1 MGAVGPSGRVQI
13 EPDWTEADVE
23 ALAAE
28 PSLEVLQY
36 SEYNVPS
43 RELLKLLNDRVFA
56 LRPDV
61 LFRIYGFHL
70 KEADLSA
77 LTFMTDV
84 ERLAVDCC
92 SRVSG
97 LSPLGGLSK
106 LRELEL
112 DVFEL
117 DSFEALHEV
126 RSDLVLLRLGKTRS
140 KKPDLSV
147 LKWFAALERLALN
160 GQKKNIEVVQELQR
174 LRTVYIQGIPLGDLG
189 FLASLPRLEKLDLG
203 FGGAENLEWLAG
215 LGALKELKLLR
226 IKGLNDLSVLSELKE
241 LRLLKIIDQPLIGTL
256 PSLDNLLVLKRV
268 VCDNVGLKKWDWV
281 LTAPAL
287 DELVFLEMQTLT
299 PEDFREMVGRRRPNR
314 LTVSMKKASANKEI
328 QAILEQ
334 EGLNDKRGWWL

>member
-1 MGAVGPSGRVQI
+1 MGMAGLSRRVQI
-13 EPDWTEADVE
+13 EPGWTEADVE

-28 PSLEVLQY
+28 PSLEILQY
-36 SEYNVPS
+36 SEYNAPS
-43 RELLKLLNDRVFA
+43 RKLLKLLNDRVFA
-56 LRPDV
+56 RRPDV

-70 KEADLSA
+70 KAADLSV
-77 LTFMTDV
+77 LKGMSDV

-92 SRVSG
+92 SRVSE
-97 LSPLGGLSK
+97 LSDLGGLSK

-126 RSDLVLLRLGKTRS
+126 RSDLVSLRLGKTRS

-147 LKWFAALERLALN
+147 LKRFAALERLALN
-160 GQKKNIEVVQELQR
+160 GQKKNIEALQELQS
-174 LRTVYIQGIPLGDLG
+174 LRTVYIQGIPLGNLD

-203 FGGAENLEWLAG
+203 FGGAENLEWLNG
-215 LGALKELKLLR
+215 LDTLKELKLLR
-226 IKGLNDLSVLSELKE
+226 VKGLNDLSVLSELKE
-241 LRLLKIIDQPLIGTL
+241 LRLLKIVDQPLIETL
-256 PSLDNLLVLKRV
+256 PSLDDLHGLRRI

-299 PEDFREMVGRRRPNR
+299 PEDFRQMIAKRRPKR
-314 LTVSMKKASANKEI
+314 LTVSMKKASANKEV
-328 QAILEQ
+328 QAVLEQ
-334 EGLNDKRGWWL
+334 EGLTDKRGWWL

>member
-1 MGAVGPSGRVQI
+1 MGMAGFSGRVQV
-13 EPDWTEADVE
+13 EPGWTEADVE

-36 SEYNVPS
+36 SDYNAPS
-43 RELLKLLNDRVFA
+43 RELLQLLNDRVFA
-56 LRPDV
+56 MRPDV

-70 KEADLSA
+70 TEADLSA
-77 LTFMTDV
+77 LTFTPDV

-97 LSPLGGLSK
+97 LSHLGGLSK
-106 LRELEL
+106 LREFELE
-112 DVFEL
+112 VFEL
-117 DSFEALHEV
+117 DSFEALHDV
-126 RSDLVLLRLGKTRS
+126 RSDLVSLRLGKTRS

-147 LKWFAALERLALN
+147 LKRFSALERLALN

-174 LRTVYIQGIPLGDLG
+174 LRRVYIQGIPLSNLD

-203 FGGAENLEWLAG
+203 FGGAENLQWLA
-215 LGALKELKLLR
+215 
-226 IKGLNDLSVLSELKE
+226 DLSALQE
-241 LRLLKIIDQPLIGTL
+241 LRLLRVKGLSDLSALSALSSLRQLKLVDQPLIETL
-256 PSLDNLLVLKRV
+256 PPLDNLPGLKRV

-299 PEDFREMVGRRRPNR
+299 PEDFRQLIGKRRPNR
-314 LTVSMKKASANKEI
+314 LTVSMKKASANKEV
-328 QAILEQ
+328 QALLEQ
-334 EGLNDKRGWWL
+334 EGLTEKRGWWL